1 MQKTVVSRQV
11 EGKKK
16 PNKIANTGVITG
28 FPLSFLKSA
37 SYAATLARSLTVP

>member
-11 EGKKK
+11 AGKK
-16 PNKIANTGVITG
+16 PKIANTGVITG

-37 SYAATLARSLTVP
+37 SYASTLARSLTVP